1 MAARFGRRFR
11 KGAATTAVAAI
22 AMAAL
27 TASQAPGFAGT
38 LHHDQDR
45 QTEGATVDPPAGTP
59 IDGGSSYHTDLP
71 PLPTPDKPGAGDGSG
86 ADDDP
91 AIGTGPA
98 QRGIPATVLDAYK
111 KAEAELRR
119 TKPGCNLPWQLLA
132 AIGKVESGQARGGA
146 VDAQGTTR
154 APILGPQ
161 LNGNGF
167 ARITDT
173 DGGAYDGDTTH
184 DRAVGPMQFI
194 PSTWANWGK
203 DGNGDGERDPNNI
216 YDAALAAGGY
226 LCAGG
231 RDLSDTTHLHRA
243 ILGYN
248 HSQEYLRTV
257 LSWFEFYKNGTHEV
271 PDGTGVLPSG
281 TSPSG
286 SSDKNKDKNKGDG
299 GKGDGGNKDKGG
311 GKGESGKGDDGKDKP
326 PSPKPRPG
334 GDGSTPPGGEG
345 KPTPGPT
352 DPSTPAPAPVT
363 GLVSV
368 DVGEL
373 TATAGTE
380 FARSPQVR
388 AEDAAGKPVAG
399 VRVQYEIRGE
409 TDAVFA
415 GDARRVSA
423 VSDARGIATAPKLR
437 AGERTGSF
445 TVRATVVGR
454 DVTAAEVTATVTA
467 PPRPQADT
475 LSRVDL
481 TVHQTT
487 TGGEFADPVAILATY
502 RGKAAAGVPVT
513 ATMITSDPANP
524 VPNDRGPFFKDAK
537 DQPVR
542 TLTGLT
548 TDAEGKLTLPKI
560 FADDQAG
567 VFQLRLTTP
576 EGTSLIVKLVVTASI
591 G

>member
-1 MAARFGRRFR
+1 MAARFGRRLR

-27 TASQAPGFAGT
+27 TASQAPGFADT
-38 LHHDQDR
+38 LHHDRDR
-45 QTEGATVDPPAGTP
+45 QAEGAAVDPPAGTP

-71 PLPTPDKPGAGDGSG
+71 PLPTPDKPAAGDGSG
-86 ADDDP
+86 GDDDP
-91 AIGTGPA
+91 AIGAGPA

-111 KAEAELRR
+111 RAEAELRR
-119 TKPGCNLPWQLLA
+119 SKPGCNLPWQLLA

-154 APILGPQ
+154 TPILGPQ

-194 PSTWANWGK
+194 PSTWENWGK
-203 DGNGDGERDPNNI
+203 DANGDGERDPNNI

-231 RDLSDTTHLHRA
+231 RDLSDTAHLHRA

-286 SSDKNKDKNKGDG
+286 SSGKNKGNG
-299 GKGDGGNKDKGG
+299 GKGDGGNKDKNK
-311 GKGESGKGDDGKDKP
+311 GKDESGKGDDGKGTP

-334 GDGSTPPGGEG
+334 GGDGPTPPGGDG

-388 AEDAAGKPVAG
+388 AEDAAGKPVKG

-409 TDAVFA
+409 TDAVFPRN
-415 GDARRVSA
+415 ARRVNA
-423 VSDARGIATAPKLR
+423 VTGADGIATAPKLR
-437 AGERTGSF
+437 AGQRTGSF

-454 DVTAAEVTATVTA
+454 DIAAADVTATVTA
-467 PPRPQADT
+467 PPRPQADA
-475 LSRVDL
+475 LSPVDV
-481 TVHQTT
+481 TDHQATA
-487 TGGEFADPVAILATY
+487 GGEFADPVAVLATY
-502 RGKAAAGVPVT
+502 RGKAAADVPVT
-513 ATMITSDPANP
+513 ATMITSDSADPL
-524 VPNDRGPFFKDAK
+524 PNDRGPFFKDAK
-537 DQPVR
+537 GQPVR
-542 TLTGLT
+542 TLTELK
-548 TDAEGKLTLPKI
+548 TDAEGRLTLPKI
-560 FADDQAG
+560 FADDQTG
-567 VFQLRLTTP
+567 VFQLRLSTP
-576 EGTSLIVKLVVTASI
+576 EGTSLIVTLVVTAPI